1 MESNS
6 YSLNYLEL
14 VVIKEVVE
22 SSEAIIII
30 FELQFRDGNIAYYQ
44 HRIYKDEIQIGSI
57 NAMVL

>member
-1 MESNS
+1 MEDNS
-6 YSLNYLEL
+6 YSLNYLDL

-44 HRIYKDEIQIGSI
+44 YRIYKDEIHIGSI